1 MAETALVKG
10 LIQDS
15 IQLVQQ
21 LDVGQYKP
29 SKVVWYYYDDVD
41 TWRLIVVSGEFD
53 KMLPKNEPLAYKIIA
68 EAINS
73 IDLSSLSI
81 SEVKLMKS
89 DDPLV
94 GTLGFLLGT
103 GPDNITQA
111 NFSNTTINGIFIK
124 DMVILR
130 SA

>member
-53 KMLPKNEPLAYKIIA
+53 KMLPKNEPLAYKIVA

>member
-1 MAETALVKG
+1 MAETTLVEG